1 LGYADINTIN
11 YFEADFSQNVTDE
24 KGKVLSYDG
33 HVKAARPKYAF
44 WDYHKPVEKKVYVT
58 PYEIVI
64 IEPEIEQ
71 AIIKQIR
78 EDFNIFAMI
87 KNAKKINNNT
97 YMAIYKD
104 SKFKIKTKENKIES
118 ISYKDELENN
128 IVISFKNQKQ
138 NEKIEVSEF
147 KPKIPLDYDV
157 IQE

>member
-1 LGYADINTIN
+1 
-11 YFEADFSQNVTDE
+11 
-24 KGKVLSYDG
+24 
-33 HVKAARPKYAF
+33 
-44 WDYHKPVEKKVYVT
+44 
-58 PYEIVI
+58 
-64 IEPEIEQ
+64 
-71 AIIKQIR
+71 
-78 EDFNIFAMI
+78 MI